1 MANRETRRRAG
12 SKREREHAEMLE
24 AALSRPGVREV
35 MDIEAETL
43 VFARGEASSPAAGT
57 SARPRFSIREI
68 LPPHDPGPWPEGFTV
83 SREQLYGAL
92 GSLKEGPENAS
103 GGDR

>member
-1 MANRETRRRAG
+1 
-12 SKREREHAEMLE
+12 
-24 AALSRPGVREV
+24 

-43 VFARGEASSPAAGT
+43 VFARGEASSRRPE
-57 SARPRFSIREI
+57 RPRGGDFPSREI

-83 SREQLYGAL
+83 SREQIYDDL
-92 GSLKEGPENAS
+92 GSLTGGPENAS